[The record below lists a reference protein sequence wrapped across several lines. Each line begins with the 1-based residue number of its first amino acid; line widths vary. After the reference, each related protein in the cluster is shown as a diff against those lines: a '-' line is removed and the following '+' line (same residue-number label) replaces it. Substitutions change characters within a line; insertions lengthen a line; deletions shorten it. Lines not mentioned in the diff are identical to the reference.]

1 MPPPVRSAERE
12 GRPNHCERRR
22 RARMPIP
29 SADGSAGTVRIFYC
43 IQGGTAHNVRDND
56 VCVRCENK
64 RGEPPNCY
72 GRKCYER
79 GCCRQ
84 RRRGRKHHARM
95 PIPSADGSAGTVR
108 IFYCI
113 QGGTAHNVRDN
124 DVCVRCE
131 NKRGE
136 PPNCC
141 GRKCYERVCC
151 RQRRRGRKHHARTP
165 IPPADGSAGA
175 VRIFYCIQGGTEHNV
190 RDNDV
195 CVRCENK
202 RGEPPNCCGRKCC
215 ERRCC
220 GQRRCGRRRR
230 ARTPIPSAEDSADA
244 VCIFYCIRVETAHNV
259 RSDGSCA
266 RREKKKGRG
275 VSPLVQVLGTLIQ
288 KLSCA
293 PAVSHPKWAGHN
305 WD

>member
-12 GRPNHCERRR
+12 GRSNHCGRRR

-29 SADGSAGTVRIFYC
+29 PAEDSADAVRIFYC
-43 IQGGTAHNVRDND
+43 IRVETAHNVRDND
-56 VCVRCENK
+56 
-64 RGEPPNCY
+64 
-72 GRKCYER
+72 
-79 GCCRQ
+79 
-84 RRRGRKHHARM
+84 A
-95 PIPSADGSAGTVR
+95 
-108 IFYCI
+108 
-113 QGGTAHNVRDN
+113 
-124 DVCVRCE
+124 CVRCE

-202 RGEPPNCCGRKCC
+202 RGEPPNCCGR
-215 ERRCC
+215 
-220 GQRRCGRRRR
+220 RRR
-230 ARTPIPSAEDSADA
+230 ARMPIPSAEDSADA
-244 VCIFYCIRVETAHNV
+244 VCICYCIRVETAHNV

-275 VSPLVQVLGTLIQ
+275 VSPY
-288 KLSCA
+288 S
-293 PAVSHPKWAGHN
+293 
-305 WD
+305 

>member
-12 GRPNHCERRR
+12 GRPNHCGRRR

-29 SADGSAGTVRIFYC
+29 SAEDSADAVRIFYC
-43 IQGGTAHNVRDND
+43 IRVETAHNVRDND

-64 RGEPPNCY
+64 
-72 GRKCYER
+72 
-79 GCCRQ
+79 
-84 RRRGRKHHARM
+84 H
-95 PIPSADGSAGTVR
+95 
-108 IFYCI
+108 
-113 QGGTAHNVRDN
+113 
-124 DVCVRCE
+124 
-131 NKRGE
+131 GE

-141 GRKCYERVCC
+141 GRKCYERVCCGQRRC

-175 VRIFYCIQGGTEHNV
+175 VRIFYCIQGRTAHNV

-202 RGEPPNCCGRKCC
+202 RGEPPNCCGRKCY
-215 ERRCC
+215 ERGCC
-220 GQRRCGRRRR
+220 GQRRCRQRRHGRKHH
-230 ARTPIPSAEDSADA
+230 ARMPIPPAEDSAGE
-244 VCIFYCIRVETAHNV
+244 VRIFYCIRVETAHNV

-293 PAVSHPKWAGHN
+293 PAVSHP
-305 WD
+305 

>member
-12 GRPNHCERRR
+12 GHPNRCGRRR

-29 SADGSAGTVRIFYC
+29 
-43 IQGGTAHNVRDND
+43 
-56 VCVRCENK
+56 
-64 RGEPPNCY
+64 
-72 GRKCYER
+72 
-79 GCCRQ
+79 
-84 RRRGRKHHARM
+84 
-95 PIPSADGSAGTVR
+95 
-108 IFYCI
+108 
-113 QGGTAHNVRDN
+113 
-124 DVCVRCE
+124 
-131 NKRGE
+131 
-136 PPNCC
+136 
-141 GRKCYERVCC
+141 
-151 RQRRRGRKHHARTP
+151 
-165 IPPADGSAGA
+165 PADGSAGE

-202 RGEPPNCCGRKCC
+202 REERPNR
-215 ERRCC
+215 C
-220 GQRRCGRRRR
+220 GQRRCRQRRRGR
-230 ARTPIPSAEDSADA
+230 KHHARMPILPADGSAGA

-266 RREKKKGRG
+266 RKEKKKGRG
-275 VSPLVQVLGTLIQ
+275 VSPSLQVLGTLIQ